1 MKDIFEVLISCFL
14 ELFLKILRKWI
25 VIYLKVFIVLLLK
38 IIYLEILMKFLG
50 RKKVYIKDKNWL
62 KVF

>member
-1 MKDIFEVLISCFL
+1 MKDIFEVLISFFL

>member
-1 MKDIFEVLISCFL
+1 MKDIFEVLISFFL
-14 ELFLKILRKWI
+14 ELFLKILKKWI